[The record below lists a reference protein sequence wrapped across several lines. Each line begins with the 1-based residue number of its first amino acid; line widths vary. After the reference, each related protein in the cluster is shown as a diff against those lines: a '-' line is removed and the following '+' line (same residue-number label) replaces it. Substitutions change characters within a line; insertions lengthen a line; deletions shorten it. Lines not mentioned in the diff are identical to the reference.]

1 MQFSAL
7 TTKVSSLE
15 ATTFLTP
22 PLMTGYQPIDCADFK
37 RYTLLDAEAKVKN
50 PELIALEVRVNRR
63 SSHDALAGL
72 PIAAQWPLIPDEVLP
87 EIVASQIQLAQ
98 QATIQLRTI
107 PLKTRIQVLKE
118 FGRRLRRN
126 HQKWQRLTVQ
136 ESYAHSAFVA
146 SLDAILQIFQPSYFD
161 LIEEILAPSCKAGTP
176 ARIEHVPQ
184 GVIGVISPQNSS
196 FAMLTQILHGAFLS
210 GNALL
215 IKPPHRAAL
224 VALTLAQDFNQV
236 LQEYGMPD
244 GLVSTIV
251 HPHTPQV
258 LNHWLGS
265 PRIDNLIFVGNSK
278 RRPEI
283 VQACQQA
290 GIFNPI
296 IELEGVDA
304 AYVHDDLS
312 DEQLQLAA
320 KQIAFAKNNASG
332 QFCVSLRRL
341 FVHPL
346 IHDRLLNY
354 LRQEF
359 QQYRPGSLLVADP
372 YILGPSS
379 MAQKM
384 SSIVQAFEQEGAI
397 VATGGRRL
405 NYAGEPDAEGI
416 YIEPTLFDAVSPAS
430 HLLQEEIFANV
441 LPVITTDG
449 TVQQAIDLI
458 NHCNFGLRASI
469 FVQNPQVIQTL
480 RHQLKVG
487 TVVING
493 NPLDF
498 RIQIAGGRGAS
509 TLDQH
514 ARIWA
519 IDLSLRQ
526 VVTGDAA
533 IQTLESV
540 LRSYDVAMLE
550 PLGTGQLGNDTRMGA
565 LIGV

>member
-1 MQFSAL
+1 L
-7 TTKVSSLE
+7 V
-15 ATTFLTP
+15 
-22 PLMTGYQPIDCADFK
+22 
-37 RYTLLDAEAKVKN
+37 DAEAKVKN
-50 PELIALEVRVNRR
+50 PELISAEVKANRR
-63 SSHDALAGL
+63 FDSSVLNEL
-72 PIAAQWPLIPDEVLP
+72 PIAAQWPLVPDEVLP
-87 EIVASQIQLAQ
+87 ELIATQVQLAQ
-98 QATIQLRTI
+98 QATLQLRTI

-118 FGRRLRRN
+118 FGRRLRQDY
-126 HQKWQRLTVQ
+126 QKWQRLTVQ
-136 ESYAHSAFVA
+136 ESYSHTSFVA

-161 LIEEILAPSCKAGTP
+161 MLERILTPHSKIGTP

-210 GNALL
+210 GNAVL

-224 VALTLAQDFNQV
+224 VALALVQDFNQV
-236 LQEYGMPD
+236 LKEYGMPD

-251 HPHTPQV
+251 HPHTPKV
-258 LNHWLGS
+258 LNQWLSS

-283 VQACQQA
+283 IEACQQA

-304 AYVHDDLS
+304 AYVHNDLN

-332 QFCVSLRRL
+332 QFCISLRRL
-341 FVHPL
+341 FVHPA
-346 IHDRLLNY
+346 IHAPLLNY

-359 QQYRPGSLLVADP
+359 QRYRPGSLMAADP

-384 SSIVQAFEQEGAI
+384 SSIVQAFEQDGAT
-397 VATGGRRL
+397 VVTGGRRL
-405 NYAGEPDAEGI
+405 NYVGEPDVEGL
-416 YIEPTLFDAVSPAS
+416 YIETTLFDGVAPDSN
-430 HLLQEEIFANV
+430 LLQEEIFANV
-441 LPVITTDG
+441 LPVVTTDG
-449 TVQQAIDLI
+449 TIEQAIDLI
-458 NHCNFGLRASI
+458 NQCNFGLRASI
-469 FVQNPQVIQTL
+469 FARSPEVIHTL

-487 TVVING
+487 TVVVNG
-493 NPLDF
+493 NPLDA

-526 VVTGDAA
+526 VVTGDAE
-533 IQTLESV
+533 IPTLESV
-540 LRSYDVAMLE
+540 LRAYDVAVLE
-550 PLGTGQLGNDTRMGA
+550 PLGADLPKNNMAVHSPRLGA
-565 LIGV
+565 FSEV